1 MKNSK
6 ENINFEEIERK
17 YDPQL
22 SFRKL
27 GPKINIVV
35 ITLLISMSIYHFWA
49 SGFGLVREVLH
60 RGIHISFVI
69 GLVFLLFDWRKKKN

>member
-1 MKNSK
+1 MEKSK

-27 GPKINIVV
+27 GPKINI
-35 ITLLISMSIYHFWA
+35 IIILTISKKLKTII
-49 SGFGLVREVLH
+49 EV
-60 RGIHISFVI
+60 
-69 GLVFLLFDWRKKKN
+69 